1 MNINVTSETYCLN
14 SGLNHKHNLTRS
26 SLFLFFTLVL
36 IFLIRIEYA
45 TAQSFPSGFSQVQV
59 ATGLVAPTI
68 MTQSPD
74 GRIFIAE
81 QNGALKIFKNGALLS
96 TPFVSLSVDDNGERG
111 LLGIAFDPAFNSNQY
126 IYLYY
131 TLSSGSNNRISRF
144 TANGDVVVPG
154 SVVVIL
160 NLDPLT
166 SATNHN
172 GGTMQFGP
180 DGKLYV
186 GVGDNANSNNPQ
198 DLDTYHGKVLRINS
212 DGTPAS
218 GNPFSTGSLQRRSIW
233 SYGLRNPYTLTFQ
246 PATGKLFVNDVGQF
260 TWEEI
265 NDCTTGGGNYGWPDA
280 EGISSNPAYV
290 NPVYAYSHGSG
301 SGQGC
306 AITGGTFFNPSS
318 TNYPSQYSG
327 NYFFIDYCGNW
338 IDRLTI
344 SGSTATRSSFATSIA
359 GSPVG
364 IIAASDGNLYFL
376 SRSTNSLYRVEFS
389 SGAAPVITSQPQ
401 SITVSQGN
409 AATFNVTASGTGLN
423 YQWRKNTNDI
433 NGANAATY
441 TISNV
446 SSGDAG
452 NYSVVVSNSSGST
465 TSNTAVLTV
474 NSTNNSPVA
483 VINTPSSG
491 ATYTAGTTINF
502 SGSATDNEDG
512 TLGAS
517 SFVWFVDFHHDT
529 HTHPGPSA
537 PDGVLNG
544 SFNIPN
550 TGETSANVFYRLYLV
565 VTDSQGAKDTTYTDI
580 NPKTTTI
587 TINSNPVGLQL
598 TLDGQPFNAPL
609 TFVGVEGILRTIGGP
624 SQITLNNGATYN
636 FVNWSQ
642 GGSQLQT
649 FSTPVNDATYTA
661 NYSPELRNAEYL
673 PKSVNGLNYKYF
685 EGTWNTLPDF
695 ETTFPLGTGNSAYF
709 DLTISSVNDYF
720 GFRFNGY
727 IFVPTDGI
735 YTFYTSSD
743 DGSKLYI
750 GSTLVVDNDGA
761 HAVQELSGQIGL
773 KSGLHAIYVDYFD
786 RAGQEILEVR
796 YEGPGI
802 AKQLIPASVLFRA
815 DPTVVLNP
823 VADAYIRSGT
833 EENTNFGTNG
843 KLITKKGYSNGKY
856 ETCLRFDVSS
866 IPTNII
872 SAKLRLFGSINNNSV
887 ATIPVAVFNVPD
899 NSWQE
904 TTITFATKP
913 ANSKFGLDTVDVS
926 GTNSVYY
933 EWDITEKLN
942 ELRLAGI
949 SMISLKLKNI
959 SLTLNSRV
967 NFNSRESNTN
977 KPELVVY
984 YNTPIAVAPLSK
996 EESTLFVSPEV
1007 ILTELFPQPAKDF
1020 LRIESSDESSFDVI
1034 SIVDM
1039 NGKNMA
1045 FLNLTGGDEY
1055 EISLDGIS
1063 PGIYFLEVRR
1073 DMMVERKKFIVIE

>member
-1 MNINVTSETYCLN
+1 MKTSFTKNIDSQNALKGFRSVLIVLLLSIF
-14 SGLNHKHNLTRS
+14 SGLNQL
-26 SLFLFFTLVL
+26 
-36 IFLIRIEYA
+36 A
-45 TAQSFPSGFSQVQV
+45 AQSYPSGFSEVQV

-68 MTQSPD
+68 MTQAPD

-81 QNGALKIFKNGALLS
+81 QNGVLKVFKNGALLAA
-96 TPFVSLSVDDNGERG
+96 PFLTLNVDDSGERG
-111 LLGIAFDPAFNSNQY
+111 LLGIAFDPAFNTNQY

-131 TLSSGSNNRISRF
+131 TLSSGANNRISRF

-154 SVVVIL
+154 SEVILL
-160 NLDPLT
+160 NLDPLS

-218 GNPFSTGSLQRRSIW
+218 GNPFSTGSMQRRSIW

-246 PATGKLFVNDVGQF
+246 PGTGKLFVNDVGQF

-280 EGISSNPAYV
+280 EGVSSNPAYV

-318 TNYPSQYSG
+318 TTYPSQYTG
-327 NYFFIDYCGNW
+327 NYFFIDYCSNW

-344 SGSTATRSSFATSIA
+344 SGSTATRSSFATGVA

-389 SGAAPVITSQPQ
+389 SGSAPVITSQPQ

-409 AATFNVTASGTGLN
+409 AATFNVSASGSGLN
-423 YQWRKNTNDI
+423 YQWRKNTIDI
-433 NGANAATY
+433 NGANASTY

-452 NYSVVVSNSSGST
+452 NYSVVVSNSFGST

-474 NSTNNSPVA
+474 TSTNNPPVA
-483 VINTPSSG
+483 VINTPAPG

-502 SGSATDNEDG
+502 SGAATDSEDG

-544 SFNIPN
+544 SFSIPN
-550 TGETSANVFYRLYLV
+550 TGETAANVFYRLFLV

-580 NPKTTTI
+580 NPNISTI
-587 TINSNPVGLQL
+587 TINSNPPGIQL

-624 SQITLNNGATYN
+624 SQVTLNNGATYN

-642 GGSQLQT
+642 GGSLVQT
-649 FSTPVNDATYTA
+649 FSTPVNDVTYTA
-661 NYSPELRNAEYL
+661 TYLPELRNSEDVPL
-673 PKSVNGLNYKYF
+673 TVNGLNYKYF
-685 EGTWNTLPDF
+685 EGTWSTLPDF
-695 ETTFPLGTGNSAYF
+695 ETTFPTSSGNSTYF
-709 DLTISSVNDYF
+709 DLSLSSVNDYF
-720 GFRFNGY
+720 GFRFKGY
-727 IFVPTDGI
+727 ILVPTDGI

-743 DGSKLYI
+743 DGSNLYI
-750 GSTLVVDNDGA
+750 GNTLVVNNDGA
-761 HAVQELSGQIGL
+761 HAAQEMSGQIGL
-773 KSGLHAIYVDYFD
+773 KAGLHSIYVDYFD
-786 RAGQEILEVR
+786 RAGQEILEVM

-802 AKQLIPASVLFRA
+802 SKQLIPASVLFRA

-823 VADAYIRSGT
+823 VADAYIRSGI

-843 KLITKKGYSNGKY
+843 KLIIKKGYGNGKY
-856 ETCLRFDVSS
+856 ESCLRFDISA
-866 IPTNII
+866 IPTNVIA
-872 SAKLRLFGSINNNSV
+872 AKLRLFGSINNNSV

-904 TTITFATKP
+904 TTITFANKP
-913 ANSKFGLDTVDVS
+913 ASSKFGLDTAIVS

-949 SMISLKLKNI
+949 SMISLKLKNS

-967 NFNSRESNTN
+967 NFNSRESNLN
-977 KPELVVY
+977 KPELFVY
-984 YNTPIAVAPLSK
+984 HNNPLAFSPYSK
-996 EESTLFVSPEV
+996 EEQPIFEIPSIIP
-1007 ILTELFPQPAKDF
+1007 TELFPQPAIDF
-1020 LRIESSDESSFDVI
+1020 IRIESSDGSDFEVL

-1039 NGKNMA
+1039 NGKIVG
-1045 FLNLTGGDEY
+1045 FPNLQGTNNY
-1055 EISLDGIS
+1055 EISLNGIS
-1063 PGIYFLEVRR
+1063 PGIYFIEIRR
-1073 DMMVERKKFIVIE
+1073 DELVERMKFIVIE

>member
-1 MNINVTSETYCLN
+1 MKTSFTKNIDSQNAIKGFKSVLIVLLLSIFP
-14 SGLNHKHNLTRS
+14 GLNQL
-26 SLFLFFTLVL
+26 
-36 IFLIRIEYA
+36 A
-45 TAQSFPSGFSQVQV
+45 AQSYPSGFSEVQV
-59 ATGLVAPTI
+59 ATGLAAPTI
-68 MTQSPD
+68 MTQAPD

-81 QNGALKIFKNGALLS
+81 QNGVLKVFKNGALLS
-96 TPFVSLSVDDNGERG
+96 TPFLTLNVDDSGERG
-111 LLGIAFDPAFNSNQY
+111 LLGIAFDPAFTSNQY

-144 TANGDVVVPG
+144 TANGDIVVPG
-154 SVVVIL
+154 SEIVIL

-166 SATNHN
+166 GATNHN

-186 GVGDNANSNNPQ
+186 GVGDNANSANAQ

-218 GNPFSTGSLQRRSIW
+218 GNPFTSGSVQRRSIW
-233 SYGLRNPYTLTFQ
+233 SYGMRNPYTLTFQ
-246 PATGKLFVNDVGQF
+246 PGTGKLFVNDVGQF

-265 NDCTTGGGNYGWPDA
+265 NDCTSGGGNYGWPNA

-306 AITGGTFFNPSS
+306 AITGGTFFNPS
-318 TNYPSQYSG
+318 TTTYPSQYTG
-327 NYFFIDYCGNW
+327 NYFFIDYCSNW

-344 SGSTATRSSFATSIA
+344 SGSTATRSSFATGVA

-364 IIAASDGNLYFL
+364 IIAGSDGNLYFL
-376 SRSTNSLYRVEFS
+376 SRSSNSLYRVEFS

-401 SITVSQGN
+401 SIIVSQGN
-409 AATFNVTASGTGLN
+409 AATFNVSASGSGLN
-423 YQWRKNTNDI
+423 YQWRKNTTDI
-433 NGANAATY
+433 NGANASTY

-452 NYSVVVSNSSGST
+452 NYSVVVSNAFGST
-465 TSNTAVLTV
+465 TSNNAILTV
-474 NSTNNSPVA
+474 TSTNNPPVA
-483 VINTPSSG
+483 VINTPASG

-502 SGSATDNEDG
+502 SGTATDNEDG

-544 SFNIPN
+544 SFSIPN

-565 VTDSQGAKDTTYTDI
+565 VTDSHGAKDTTYTDI
-580 NPKTTTI
+580 NPNITTI
-587 TINSNPVGLQL
+587 TINSNPPGIQL

-624 SQITLNNGATYN
+624 SQVTLNNGATYN

-642 GGSQLQT
+642 GGSLVQT
-649 FSTPVNDATYTA
+649 FSTPVNNVTYTA
-661 NYSPELRNAEYL
+661 TYSPELRNPDDVPL
-673 PKSVNGLNYKYF
+673 SVNGLNYKYF
-685 EGTWNTLPDF
+685 EGTWSTLPDF
-695 ETTFPLGTGNSAYF
+695 ETTFPVNKGNSTNF
-709 DLTISSVNDYF
+709 DLSLSSVNDYF

-727 IFVPTDGI
+727 ILVPTDGI

-743 DGSKLYI
+743 DGSNLYI
-750 GSTLVVDNDGA
+750 GNNLVVNNDGA
-761 HAVQELSGQIGL
+761 HAIQEMSGQIGL
-773 KSGLHAIYVDYFD
+773 KAGLHAIYVDYFD

-796 YEGPGI
+796 YDGPGI

-833 EENTNFGTNG
+833 EQNTNFGTNG
-843 KLITKKGYSNGKY
+843 KLIIKKGYGNGKY
-856 ETCLRFDVSS
+856 ESCLRFDISA

-872 SAKLRLFGSINNNSV
+872 AAKLRLFGSINNNSV
-887 ATIPVAVFNVPD
+887 TTIPVIVFNVPD

-904 TTITFATKP
+904 TTITFANKP
-913 ANSKFGLDTVDVS
+913 ASSKFGLDTVNVS
-926 GTNSVYY
+926 GANSVYY
-933 EWDITEKLN
+933 ELDITQKLN

-949 SMISLKLKNI
+949 SMISLKLKNS

-967 NFNSRESNTN
+967 NFNSRESNLN
-977 KPELVVY
+977 KPELFVY
-984 YNTPIAVAPLSK
+984 HNNPLAFAPYSK
-996 EESTLFVSPEV
+996 EEQTITEIPRFIP
-1007 ILTELFPQPAKDF
+1007 TELFPQPAIDF
-1020 LRIESSDESSFDVI
+1020 IRIESTDGSDFEVL

-1039 NGKNMA
+1039 NGKIVG
-1045 FLNLTGGDEY
+1045 FPNLQGSNNY
-1055 EISLDGIS
+1055 EISLAGIS
-1063 PGIYFLEVRR
+1063 PGIYFMEIRR
-1073 DMMVERKKFIVIE
+1073 DVLLERVKFIVIE

>member
-1 MNINVTSETYCLN
+1 M
-14 SGLNHKHNLTRS
+14 
-26 SLFLFFTLVL
+26 L
-36 IFLIRIEYA
+36 I
-45 TAQSFPSGFSQVQV
+45 
-59 ATGLVAPTI
+59 
-68 MTQSPD
+68 D
-74 GRIFIAE
+74 H
-81 QNGALKIFKNGALLS
+81 
-96 TPFVSLSVDDNGERG
+96 GERG
-111 LLGIAFDPAFNSNQY
+111 LLGIAFDPSFNTNQY

-154 SVVVIL
+154 SEVVIL

-246 PATGKLFVNDVGQF
+246 PTTGKLFVNDVGQF

-280 EGISSNPAYV
+280 EGVSTNPAYV

-409 AATFNVTASGTGLN
+409 AATFNVTASGSGLN

-474 NSTNNSPVA
+474 TSTNTPPVA
-483 VINTPSSG
+483 VINTPATG
-491 ATYTAGTTINF
+491 ATYTAGTSVNF
-502 SGSATDNEDG
+502 SGSASDNEDG
-512 TLGAS
+512 TLSAT
-517 SFVWFVDFHHDT
+517 SFIWFVDFHHDT

-537 PDGVLNG
+537 PDGTFSG

-550 TGETSANVFYRLYLV
+550 TGETASNVFYRLYLI

-580 NPKTTTI
+580 NPKTTRLPSI
-587 TINSNPVGLQL
+587 LIL
-598 TLDGQPFNAPL
+598 LDCN
-609 TFVGVEGILRTIGGP
+609 
-624 SQITLNNGATYN
+624 
-636 FVNWSQ
+636 
-642 GGSQLQT
+642 
-649 FSTPVNDATYTA
+649 
-661 NYSPELRNAEYL
+661 
-673 PKSVNGLNYKYF
+673 
-685 EGTWNTLPDF
+685 
-695 ETTFPLGTGNSAYF
+695 
-709 DLTISSVNDYF
+709 
-720 GFRFNGY
+720 
-727 IFVPTDGI
+727 
-735 YTFYTSSD
+735 
-743 DGSKLYI
+743 
-750 GSTLVVDNDGA
+750 
-761 HAVQELSGQIGL
+761 
-773 KSGLHAIYVDYFD
+773 
-786 RAGQEILEVR
+786 
-796 YEGPGI
+796 
-802 AKQLIPASVLFRA
+802 
-815 DPTVVLNP
+815 
-823 VADAYIRSGT
+823 
-833 EENTNFGTNG
+833 
-843 KLITKKGYSNGKY
+843 
-856 ETCLRFDVSS
+856 
-866 IPTNII
+866 
-872 SAKLRLFGSINNNSV
+872 
-887 ATIPVAVFNVPD
+887 
-899 NSWQE
+899 
-904 TTITFATKP
+904 
-913 ANSKFGLDTVDVS
+913 
-926 GTNSVYY
+926 
-933 EWDITEKLN
+933 
-942 ELRLAGI
+942 
-949 SMISLKLKNI
+949 
-959 SLTLNSRV
+959 
-967 NFNSRESNTN
+967 
-977 KPELVVY
+977 
-984 YNTPIAVAPLSK
+984 
-996 EESTLFVSPEV
+996 
-1007 ILTELFPQPAKDF
+1007 
-1020 LRIESSDESSFDVI
+1020 
-1034 SIVDM
+1034 
-1039 NGKNMA
+1039 
-1045 FLNLTGGDEY
+1045 
-1055 EISLDGIS
+1055 
-1063 PGIYFLEVRR
+1063 
-1073 DMMVERKKFIVIE
+1073 